1 MKSAGNDSSPGCIPG
16 LRYSVME
23 IMMEKQPRCK
33 KCGRRLKSPLS
44 IAIGMGPKC
53 AGIKP
58 TSGRSACVQSK
69 PRSRTVYSDAAP
81 IQTQTPLFAGELPN
95 QQARNRGVF
104 RRHREERRRLFESRL
119 PFQCGLVLPAR
130 KPLVYI
136 PLEDGSWR
144 EDYSGRVISH
154 ERLQQ
159 YLVRFR
165 FI

>member
-1 MKSAGNDSSPGCIPG
+1 
-16 LRYSVME
+16 
-23 IMMEKQPRCK
+23 MEKQPRCK

-53 AGIKP
+53 AGIKS
-58 TSGRSACVQSK
+58 TSGRSVRVHSK
-69 PRSRTVYSDAAP
+69 SSSRESYFDKTTNQGQV
-81 IQTQTPLFAGELPN
+81 PLFTGEMSKKRLSK
-95 QQARNRGVF
+95 RELF
-104 RRHREERRRLFESRL
+104 RKCREERRRLFETRL

-130 KPLVYI
+130 KPLVYT

-154 ERLQQ
+154 ERLKH
-159 YLVRFR
+159 YLVMYQ

>member
-1 MKSAGNDSSPGCIPG
+1 MRENDSSPGILPG
-16 LRYSVME
+16 LLYSVME
-23 IMMEKQPRCK
+23 VMMKKQPRCK

-44 IAIGMGPKC
+44 IARGMGPKC
-53 AGIKP
+53 AGVTS
-58 TSGRSACVQSK
+58 TSGKSIRVRSK
-69 PRSRTVYSDAAP
+69 PSSGTAYSDNATNQ
-81 IQTQTPLFAGELPN
+81 IQAPLFPGELPKK
-95 QQARNRGVF
+95 RLSKRELF
-104 RRHREERRRLFESRL
+104 RRRKEERRRLFETRL
-119 PFQCGLVLPAR
+119 PFQCGMVMPAK

-136 PLEDGSWR
+136 PLENGSWR